1 MRGPCLFG
9 EAELFYMINEQLNE
23 RENKV
28 YHIIFLISSPQFIKT
43 LIMIIRGCRVSVTL
57 ISFFENENMKKIFL
71 S

>member
-1 MRGPCLFG
+1 
-9 EAELFYMINEQLNE
+9 MINEQLNE
-23 RENKV
+23 RENNLF
-28 YHIIFLISSPQFIKT
+28 HILSLSQIFLISSPQFIKT